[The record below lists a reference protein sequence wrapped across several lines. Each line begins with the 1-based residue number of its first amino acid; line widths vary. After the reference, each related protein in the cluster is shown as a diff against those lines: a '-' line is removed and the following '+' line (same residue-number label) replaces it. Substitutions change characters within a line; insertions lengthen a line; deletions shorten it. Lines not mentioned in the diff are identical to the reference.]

1 MISGRK
7 IAYHKTYLHFYT
19 NSEIYSQTVPLI
31 RINKIKTKIMFL
43 CCNLKLD
50 LGIRISSA
58 SGSTQCYRTASV
70 CSDWPENSGLDE
82 LKFGEK
88 RKIKQ

>member
-7 IAYHKTYLHFYT
+7 IANHKTYFQYYT
-19 NSEIYSQTVPLI
+19 NSEIYSQTVLLI

-58 SGSTQCYRTASV
+58 SGSAPV
-70 CSDWPENSGLDE
+70 CSDWPENSRLDE
-82 LKFGEK
+82 LKFDWK
-88 RKIKQ
+88 RKIRR